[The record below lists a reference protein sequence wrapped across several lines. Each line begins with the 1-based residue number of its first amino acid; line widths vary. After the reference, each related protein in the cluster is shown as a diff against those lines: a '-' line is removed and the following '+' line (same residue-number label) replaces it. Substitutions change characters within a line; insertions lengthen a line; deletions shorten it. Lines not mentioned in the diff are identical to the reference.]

1 MWEEVFCGEIF
12 FIVVFVADSPY
23 IFLSEVAALNM
34 RNYRARVVT
43 EGASGC
49 VWEGLADEAP
59 QEVGAGWA
67 NRWRGG
73 V

>member
-23 IFLSEVAALNM
+23 TFLGEVTALNM
-34 RNYRARVVT
+34 HNCRARVVT

-49 VWEGLADEAP
+49 VWEGLADRAP
-59 QEVGAGWA
+59 
-67 NRWRGG
+67 
-73 V
+73 

>member
-23 IFLSEVAALNM
+23 TFLGVVVTALNM
-34 RNYRARVVT
+34 CNYRARVVT

-49 VWEGLADEAP
+49 V
-59 QEVGAGWA
+59 
-67 NRWRGG
+67 
-73 V
+73 